1 MNSKALSAAKL
12 NFRNMKLVIIL
23 TAVVTVATLGQEIV
37 FMIMRLFGQYLGAD
51 STPVGTGNYLYLLL
65 ILAPIFIPLQNFH
78 KMVNLGAKRR
88 DFFAGC
94 AVNYVIL
101 SAIVS
106 FISVVLYYT
115 LDSYFAGFHNEGV
128 LSVLTAFG
136 WATYGPVVAFFQQFA
151 FLLFMA
157 SFIHTLVA
165 TQGKWYGWVAD
176 AVIVVILS
184 VFIPIE
190 PLRMTLVWFFNLIIF
205 QSAPLQILSCLVL
218 ATAIYDLNKPILAR
232 KVI

>member
-1 MNSKALSAAKL
+1 
-12 NFRNMKLVIIL
+12 MKLAIIL
-23 TAVVTVATLGQEIV
+23 TVIVTVVTLGQEIV
-37 FMIMRLFGQYLGAD
+37 YIIIGLFGQNPGVS
-51 STPVGTGNYLYLLL
+51 STPLGVGNYLYLLL
-65 ILAPIFIPLQNFH
+65 ILAPLFIPLQNFH

-94 AVNYVIL
+94 AVNYVII

-106 FISVVLYYT
+106 FIAVMFYYT
-115 LDSYFAGFHNEGV
+115 LDRYFAGLHNDGV
-128 LSVLTAFG
+128 LSLLTAFG
-136 WATYGPVVAFFQQFA
+136 WVANGPVVAFFQQFA
-151 FLLFMA
+151 FLLLLA
-157 SFIHTLVA
+157 SFIHTLA
-165 TQGKWYGWVAD
+165 AAQDKWYGWVAD

-190 PLRMTLVWFFNLIIF
+190 PLRMSLVWFFNMIIF

-218 ATAIYDLNKPILAR
+218 AAAIYALNKPILAR